1 MAASERVA
9 SPRELN
15 KHSRTPIARAIG
27 SNLDRSVSPPGQT
40 FETSICF
47 WFGPGQRITPAYQH
61 VFRVDLDVL

>member
-47 WFGPGQRITPAYQH
+47 DLTDSIIQRDE
-61 VFRVDLDVL
+61 RVDGC